1 MVRVSGWLSCCTA
14 WVNEVPDERFL
25 LISATHAFQ
34 EVCSFCQGELSL
46 LTYFGKENT
55 KVYYLFMH
63 FLPLADAYVP
73 SAAP

>member
-34 EVCSFCQGELSL
+34 EMCSFCQEELNL
-46 LTYFGKENT
+46 LTYFGKKNT
-55 KVYYLFMH
+55 KVNFLFTH
-63 FLPLADAYVP
+63 FLPLADADVLP
-73 SAAP
+73 AAL